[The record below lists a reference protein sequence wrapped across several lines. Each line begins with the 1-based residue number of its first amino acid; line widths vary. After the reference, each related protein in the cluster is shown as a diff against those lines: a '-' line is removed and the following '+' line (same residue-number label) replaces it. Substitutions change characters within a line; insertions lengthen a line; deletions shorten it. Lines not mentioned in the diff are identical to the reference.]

1 MKIIIGTR
9 GSKLALWQA
18 QWVKSELERLHTGLK
33 IELSI
38 IKTTGDKILDV
49 PLAMVGGKGLF
60 VKEIEEALLNKSAD
74 IAVHS
79 IKDVPVINTPGLIL
93 PVICERHIPNDALIL
108 RKSQILSKDA
118 FKNLPKGAVIGT
130 SSLRR
135 SSQILNIRPDIKI
148 IQLRGNVDTRLR
160 KLDQGDYDAIIL
172 AGAGLSR
179 LGLSGRITELLS
191 FDISLPAIGQ
201 GAIGI
206 ECRDGDKDIM
216 ELIAPLNHYGSAI
229 CVNTERAFLRRLEG
243 GCQIPIAAH
252 AVLGVSDPFS
262 SSQIVSIDGL
272 VGSVD
277 GRTIIREQ
285 GRGDVSEHEKIGTS
299 LAEKLLDKGAGEI
312 LDGIVKI

>member
-1 MKIIIGTR
+1 MKLIIGTR

-18 QWVKSELERLHTGLK
+18 QWVKAELERLHIGLK
-33 IELSI
+33 IELNI

-60 VKEIEEALLNKSAD
+60 VKEIEEALISGEAD

-79 IKDVPVINTPGLIL
+79 IKDVPVVFPTGLIL
-93 PVICERHIPNDALIL
+93 PVICKRHIPNDALIL
-108 RKSQILSKDA
+108 KGTDKIIKDA
-118 FKNLPKGAVIGT
+118 FINLPKGARLGT

-135 SSQILNIRPDIKI
+135 SCQLLNIRPDLNIM
-148 IQLRGNVDTRLR
+148 QLRGNVDTRLR

-179 LGLSGRITELLS
+179 LGHEDRITELLS
-191 FDISLPAIGQ
+191 FDTSLPAIGQ

-206 ECRDGDKDIM
+206 ECRDGDSKILD
-216 ELIAPLNHYGSAI
+216 LIATLNHYESGI
-229 CVNTERAFLRRLEG
+229 CVNTEREFLKRLEG

-252 AVLGVSDPFS
+252 AALDNGKVT
-262 SSQIVSIDGL
+262 IDGL

-277 GRTIIREQ
+277 GKTIIRE
-285 GRGDVSEHEKIGTS
+285 RISGDVSNHEEIGIN
-299 LAEKLLDKGAGEI
+299 LAERLLDKGAGEI
-312 LDGIVKI
+312 LSSILL